1 MDNWNDVSFSW
12 LSHPEFT
19 KLDPIL
25 TYLTK
30 QLSTLSCQL
39 DDTELPNYNNL
50 VFMSMSL
57 FGINA
62 KVA

>member
-1 MDNWNDVSFSW
+1 MMFHFHGLVIPR
-12 LSHPEFT
+12 LS

-30 QLSTLSCQL
+30 QLSILSCQL